1 MENIHGVDVSWLH
14 NTNSRESTRSTRSER
29 STSLISDVARRSSPA
44 PKTNGTTTTTTT
56 SAPRETPP
64 STPRQIPQ
72 RAGPPARTIPERVGS
87 PSSLPGK
94 SPLQGPTGIRRN
106 SWLSS
111 ISSKFSSSPSSA
123 QPAAAAAAG
132 SEQTPRS
139 PVAPLSSTP
148 EEEEPRPPVQTAPRN
163 AVLPHGQ
170 RAGDGNAP
178 YTPVPPKSTHP
189 NFLTSALRRLSSG
202 GQLASSGSPRGNGGI
217 CERRILNVDMGR
229 ERCCMPELDQAKLRR
244 VAFCVDVEIA
254 SRPRYN
260 DEEPVEKAV
269 DKSRKKKLGEKGEGE
284 ALKHAT
290 EVKEQ
295 KEKDGVVHVSGE
307 QVGKEPAKE
316 GTEPATNGVAP
327 ASGEKTMTRK
337 KEKKK
342 KSDEE
347 RKARKEKKR
356 KLAEESGTIPVEL
369 VRGDSDSSA
378 SGASATAPIPR
389 SSSSPTTDPVRI
401 YRRCCQLRET
411 PILKKI
417 TEQLALPSN
426 TTDKPGVVTRL
437 DLTDCWLQ
445 LADLATLGD
454 YLAVVPIKEL
464 IMENCGLTD
473 EGVRIILAGLLAV
486 SSPDQVKPRRSPLGG
501 HHGATATVPR
511 HGAVQRVT
519 LKNNP
524 KIGRDGWRHISLFV
538 NMSRSL
544 RNLDVSMIPFPQAAS
559 PKSTE
564 HASPVIGG
572 FSGAAPATPART
584 GTPATATATAAAT
597 DPAAILSKALGTRLA
612 GAELELLNMAE
623 TGLIAPQI
631 GLIVDGA
638 IQTSLRRLGLAGNN
652 LDAEGMAHVAR
663 YLEAGKCEGLDL
675 GGNQLCDLLD
685 PLVDSISPSHPLF
698 ALSLANCGL
707 TPDQLAYLFPALVR
721 LSNFRFIDLSHNAA
735 LFATKPSAVHLLR
748 KYLPLLQSL
757 KRIHLS
763 SCAMSP
769 EQAIALA
776 EIFPDSP
783 GLAHVNLLGN
793 PELTALATAGEEGQQ
808 EEACALYASLMAAVR
823 VSRSLICIDI
833 DLPSAASSEVVK
845 ALAKQVVAYSLR
857 NMERGPVAE
866 ITQDP
871 SAPPPAGETQRDE
884 VAVPDVLAHL
894 VGYQYNS
901 NADDADDDA
910 DAAFHGVDGEGAGA
924 PDEDYVIGGTGVV
937 KALGICLKNRSGDS
951 RRASIDRDRMRSSV
965 DLRRGDDG
973 AAAGGA
979 NGAGRARDMSKNL
992 LGSARRIRARLQP
1005 ALLKEA
1011 KESGGLNYH
1020 KLLFL
1025 DQTLS
1030 RMITRFE
1037 NEYPDTRLPPSPPLT
1052 TALPTTFHTPS
1063 APAPA
1068 SASAGDY
1075 AYPDETALSDEDIDA
1090 VPEEGRTSRPILS
1103 RHNSDVSLASKALS
1117 QEEGRMLRFGAKFG
1131 GEEEGEGDEEGLGGV
1146 ERGELVAAVEA
1157 EAERVRVREA
1167 GGDV

>member
-1 MENIHGVDVSWLH
+1 MESIHGVDVSWLH

-29 STSLISDVARRSSPA
+29 SSSITSDIAGRSSLV
-44 PKTNGTTTTTTT
+44 PKTNGTTTAT
-56 SAPRETPP
+56 SAPRDTPP

-72 RAGPPARTIPERVGS
+72 RAGPPTRTIPTTDKVGS
-87 PSSLPGK
+87 PASLPGK
-94 SPLQGPTGIRRN
+94 STLPGPTGIRRN

-123 QPAAAAAAG
+123 QPAAAAAANG
-132 SEQTPRS
+132 EQTPRS
-139 PVAPLSSTP
+139 PAAPLSSTP

-170 RAGDGNAP
+170 KAGDGTAP

-202 GQLASSGSPRGNGGI
+202 GQLASSASPRGNGGI
-217 CERRILNVDMGR
+217 CERRVLNVDVAR

-260 DEEPVEKAV
+260 DEEPLEKAG
-269 DKSRKKKLGEKGEGE
+269 DKTKKKKLGEKGEGE

-290 EVKEQ
+290 EVKDQ

-307 QVGKEPAKE
+307 QVEKETAKE
-316 GTEPATNGVAP
+316 GSEPATNGTAQT
-327 ASGEKTMTRK
+327 STEKPMTRK

-378 SGASATAPIPR
+378 SNASAAAPLPR

-417 TEQLALPSN
+417 TEQLAQPSN
-426 TTDKPGVVTRL
+426 TGDKPGVVTRL

-454 YLAVVPIKEL
+454 YLAVVPVKEL

-486 SSPDQVKPRRSPLGG
+486 SSPDQEKPRRSPLGY
-501 HHGATATVPR
+501 HQGATAIVPR

-519 LKNNP
+519 FKNNP
-524 KIGRDGWRHISLFV
+524 KVGRDGWRHISLFI

-544 RNLDVSMIPFPQAAS
+544 RNLDVSLIPFPQAVS

-564 HASPVIGG
+564 SASPA
-572 FSGAAPATPART
+572 SNASPATGGAPV
-584 GTPATATATAAAT
+584 TPAKATIPAVATGT

-623 TGLIAPQI
+623 TGLTAPQI
-631 GLIVDGA
+631 GLVVDGA
-638 IQTSLRRLGLAGNN
+638 IQCGLRRLGLAGNN

-675 GGNQLCDLLD
+675 GGNQLSDLLD
-685 PLVDSISPSHPLF
+685 PLAESIFPSHPLF

-707 TPDQLAYLFPALVR
+707 TSDSLLHLLPALVR
-721 LSNFRFIDLSHNAA
+721 LTNFRFIDLSHNAA

-793 PELTALATAGEEGQQ
+793 PELTALATAGADGHQ

-833 DLPSAASSEVVK
+833 DLPAAASSEVVK

-871 SAPPPAGETQRDE
+871 SAPPPAVEPRHD

-894 VGYQYNS
+894 VGYHYAS
-901 NADDADDDA
+901 SADDADSDA
-910 DAAFHGVDGEGAGA
+910 DAAFQGADGEGAGA

-951 RRASIDRDRMRSSV
+951 RRPSIDKDRVRSSV
-965 DLRRGDDG
+965 DLRKGDDG
-973 AAAGGA
+973 AATSA

-1011 KESGGLNYH
+1011 KEGGGLNYH
-1020 KLLFL
+1020 KLVFL

-1052 TALPTTFHTPS
+1052 NPALPSAFYTPS
-1063 APAPA
+1063 NPTASTKPPVA
-1068 SASAGDY
+1068 SATDY
-1075 AYPDETALSDEDIDA
+1075 AYPDETALSDDDIDA
-1090 VPEEGRTSRPILS
+1090 APGGERRTSRPILS

-1131 GEEEGEGDEEGLGGV
+1131 GEGDVDEDEGGMGGV
-1146 ERGELVAAVEA
+1146 EGGELVAAVEA
-1157 EAERVRVREA
+1157 EAER
-1167 GGDV
+1167 

>member
-29 STSLISDVARRSSPA
+29 STSLTSDAARRSSPA
-44 PKTNGTTTTTTT
+44 PKTNGTTPTT
-56 SAPRETPP
+56 SAPREAPP

-72 RAGPPARTIPERVGS
+72 RAGLPARTIPTNDKVGS

-94 SPLQGPTGIRRN
+94 STLQGPTSIRRN

-123 QPAAAAAAG
+123 QPAAAVAAG

-148 EEEEPRPPVQTAPRN
+148 EEEEPRPPVQIAPRN
-163 AVLPHGQ
+163 AMLPHGQ
-170 RAGDGNAP
+170 KAGDGNAP

-217 CERRILNVDMGR
+217 CERRVLNVDMGR

-260 DEEPVEKAV
+260 DEEPLEKAG

-284 ALKHAT
+284 ALKHAA

-316 GTEPATNGVAP
+316 GAEPATNGAAQTSP
-327 ASGEKTMTRK
+327 EKPMTRK

-378 SGASATAPIPR
+378 SAASATAPIPR

-486 SSPDQVKPRRSPLGG
+486 SSPDHPKPRRSPLGG

-544 RNLDVSMIPFPQAAS
+544 RNLDVSMIPFPQAVS

-564 HASPVIGG
+564 HASPVVGG
-572 FSGAAPATPART
+572 FTGAAPATPLRIA
-584 GTPATATATAAAT
+584 TPATT

-623 TGLIAPQI
+623 TGLTAPQI

-638 IQTSLRRLGLAGNN
+638 VQTSLRRLGLAGNN

-685 PLVDSISPSHPLF
+685 PLVDSISPTHPLF

-707 TPDQLAYLFPALVR
+707 TPDSLAYLFPALVR

-793 PELTALATAGEEGQQ
+793 PELTALATAGADGHQ

-833 DLPSAASSEVVK
+833 DLPAAASSEVVK

-871 SAPPPAGETQRDE
+871 SAPPPSAEQRDD
-884 VAVPDVLAHL
+884 VSVPDVLAHL
-894 VGYQYNS
+894 VGYQYAS
-901 NADDADDDA
+901 NADDGDDDS

-951 RRASIDRDRMRSSV
+951 RRASIDRDRVRSSV

-973 AAAGGA
+973 GTASA

-1037 NEYPDTRLPPSPPLT
+1037 NEYPDTRLLPSPPLT

-1068 SASAGDY
+1068 SAPAGDY
-1075 AYPDETALSDEDIDA
+1075 AHPDETALSDDDIDA

-1131 GEEEGEGDEEGLGGV
+1131 GGEEEDEEEGMGGLGGV
-1146 ERGELVAAVEA
+1146 EGVEGGELVAAVEA
-1157 EAERVRVREA
+1157 EAERVRIREA
-1167 GGDV
+1167 GGEV

>member
-1 MENIHGVDVSWLH
+1 
-14 NTNSRESTRSTRSER
+14 
-29 STSLISDVARRSSPA
+29 
-44 PKTNGTTTTTTT
+44 
-56 SAPRETPP
+56 
-64 STPRQIPQ
+64 
-72 RAGPPARTIPERVGS
+72 
-87 PSSLPGK
+87 
-94 SPLQGPTGIRRN
+94 
-106 SWLSS
+106 
-111 ISSKFSSSPSSA
+111 
-123 QPAAAAAAG
+123 
-132 SEQTPRS
+132 
-139 PVAPLSSTP
+139 
-148 EEEEPRPPVQTAPRN
+148 
-163 AVLPHGQ
+163 
-170 RAGDGNAP
+170 
-178 YTPVPPKSTHP
+178 
-189 NFLTSALRRLSSG
+189 
-202 GQLASSGSPRGNGGI
+202 
-217 CERRILNVDMGR
+217 
-229 ERCCMPELDQAKLRR
+229 MPELDQSKLRR

-260 DEEPVEKAV
+260 DEEPAEKAG
-269 DKSRKKKLGEKGEGE
+269 DKTKKKKLGEKGEGE

-295 KEKDGVVHVSGE
+295 KEKDGVVQVSGE

-316 GTEPATNGVAP
+316 GAEPATNGAAQTSP
-327 ASGEKTMTRK
+327 EKPMTRK

-378 SGASATAPIPR
+378 SSVAAPVAR

-417 TEQLALPSN
+417 TEQLALASN
-426 TTDKPGVVTRL
+426 TGDKPGVVTRL

-454 YLAVVPIKEL
+454 YLAVVPVKEL

-486 SSPDQVKPRRSPLGG
+486 SSPDQAKPRRSP
-501 HHGATATVPR
+501 HGLHQGAAPTVHR

-524 KIGRDGWRHISLFV
+524 KIGRDGWRHISLFI

-544 RNLDVSMIPFPQAAS
+544 RNLDVSMIPFPQAVS
-559 PKSTE
+559 PRSTE
-564 HASPVIGG
+564 HASPAV
-572 FSGAAPATPART
+572 GASPATPSKAAS
-584 GTPATATATAAAT
+584 PATATTT
-597 DPAAILSKALGTRLA
+597 DPATILSKALAMRL
-612 GAELELLNMAE
+612 GGDKLELLNMAE
-623 TGLIAPQI
+623 TAMTAPQI
-631 GLIVDGA
+631 GLLVDGA
-638 IQTSLRRLGLAGNN
+638 IHSGMRRLGLAGNN

-663 YLEAGKCEGLDL
+663 YLQAGKCEGLDL
-675 GGNQLCDLLD
+675 GGNQLSDLLD

-707 TPDQLAYLFPALVR
+707 TPDSLADLFPALVR
-721 LSNFRFIDLSHNAA
+721 LTNFRFIDLSHNAA
-735 LFATKPSAVHLLR
+735 LFTTKPSAVHLLR
-748 KYLPLLQSL
+748 KYLPLFQSL

-763 SCAMSP
+763 SCALSP

-793 PELTALATAGEEGQQ
+793 PELTALASAGADGHQ

-833 DLPSAASSEVVK
+833 DLPAAASSEVVK

-871 SAPPPAGETQRDE
+871 SSPSPPPIEHRDD
-884 VAVPDVLAHL
+884 VAVPGVLTHL
-894 VGYQYNS
+894 VGYRYAS
-901 NADDADDDA
+901 NADDADDEA
-910 DAAFHGVDGEGAGA
+910 DAAFHAVDGEGALA

-951 RRASIDRDRMRSSV
+951 RRASIDRDRLRSSV
-965 DLRRGDDG
+965 DMRGEDVTT
-973 AAAGGA
+973 

-1011 KESGGLNYH
+1011 KEGGGLNYR
-1020 KLLFL
+1020 
-1025 DQTLS
+1025 TY
-1030 RMITRFE
+1030 
-1037 NEYPDTRLPPSPPLT
+1037 YPCIPSP
-1052 TALPTTFHTPS
+1052 
-1063 APAPA
+1063 
-1068 SASAGDY
+1068 
-1075 AYPDETALSDEDIDA
+1075 I
-1090 VPEEGRTSRPILS
+1090 ILYCMD
-1103 RHNSDVSLASKALS
+1103 R
-1117 QEEGRMLRFGAKFG
+1117 R
-1131 GEEEGEGDEEGLGGV
+1131 
-1146 ERGELVAAVEA
+1146 
-1157 EAERVRVREA
+1157 
-1167 GGDV
+1167 

>member
-14 NTNSRESTRSTRSER
+14 NTNSRESTRSTRTER
-29 STSLISDVARRSSPA
+29 STSLTSDTARRSSPA
-44 PKTNGTTTTTTT
+44 PKTNGTATATA
-56 SAPRETPP
+56 APRETPP

-72 RAGPPARTIPERVGS
+72 RAGPPPTRSGSFTDKGGS
-87 PSSLPGK
+87 PASVPTK
-94 SPLQGPTGIRRN
+94 STLQGPTGIRRN

-111 ISSKFSSSPSSA
+111 ISSKFSSSPSNA
-123 QPAAAAAAG
+123 QPAAAAPAG
-132 SEQTPRS
+132 GEQTPRS

-148 EEEEPRPPVQTAPRN
+148 EEEEPRPPVTSAPRN

-170 RAGDGNAP
+170 KVAEGNAP

-202 GQLASSGSPRGNGGI
+202 GQLASSASPRGNGGI
-217 CERRILNVDMGR
+217 CERRILNIDAAR
-229 ERCCMPELDQAKLRR
+229 ERCCMPELDQSKLRR

-260 DEEPVEKAV
+260 DEEPLEKAG
-269 DKSRKKKLGEKGEGE
+269 DKTKKKKMGEKGEGE

-290 EVKEQ
+290 EVKDQ

-316 GTEPATNGVAP
+316 GSEPASNGEAQP
-327 ASGEKTMTRK
+327 LPEKPMTRK

-342 KSDEE
+342 KGDEE

-356 KLAEESGTIPVEL
+356 KLAEENGTIPVEL
-369 VRGDSDSSA
+369 VRASSDSSA
-378 SGASATAPIPR
+378 SGSSAPAPVVPR

-417 TEQLALPSN
+417 TEQLALASN
-426 TTDKPGVVTRL
+426 TADKPGVVTRL

-486 SSPDQVKPRRSPLGG
+486 SSPDQEKPRRSPPGQ
-501 HHGATATVPR
+501 GATAIVPR
-511 HGAVQRVT
+511 HGAVQRLT

-524 KIGRDGWRHISLFV
+524 KIGRDGWRHISLFI

-544 RNLDVSMIPFPQAAS
+544 RNLDVSLIPFPQAVS

-564 HASPVIGG
+564 NASPAV
-572 FSGAAPATPART
+572 GAPPATPTKAASPP
-584 GTPATATATAAAT
+584 PATVTE
-597 DPAAILSKALGTRLA
+597 PAMILSKALSTRLA
-612 GAELELLNMAE
+612 GDELELLNIAE
-623 TGLIAPQI
+623 TAMTAPQI
-631 GLIVDGA
+631 GLLIDGA
-638 IQTSLRRLGLAGNN
+638 IQSGMRRLGLAGNN

-663 YLEAGKCEGLDL
+663 YLQAGKCEGLDL

-685 PLVDSISPSHPLF
+685 PLVDSISPVHPLF

-707 TPDQLAYLFPALVR
+707 TPDSLAHLFPALVR
-721 LSNFRFIDLSHNAA
+721 LSNFRFIDLSHNTA

-748 KYLPLLQSL
+748 KYLPLLESL

-763 SCAMSP
+763 SCDLSP

-793 PELTALATAGEEGQQ
+793 PELSALASAGADGHQ

-823 VSRSLICIDI
+823 VSRSLVCIDI
-833 DLPSAASSEVVK
+833 DLPAAASSEVVK

-871 SAPPPAGETQRDE
+871 SAPPPPIEPRDD

-894 VGYQYNS
+894 VGYHYSS
-901 NADDADDDA
+901 NTDDADA
-910 DAAFHGVDGEGAGA
+910 DAAFQGVDAEGADA

-951 RRASIDRDRMRSSV
+951 RRTSIDRDRVRSSV
-965 DLRRGDDG
+965 DMRRGEDVT
-973 AAAGGA
+973 A

-1011 KESGGLNYH
+1011 KDGGGLNYQR
-1020 KLLFL
+1020 LLFL

-1030 RMITRFE
+1030 RMIT
-1037 NEYPDTRLPPSPPLT
+1037 
-1052 TALPTTFHTPS
+1052 
-1063 APAPA
+1063 
-1068 SASAGDY
+1068 
-1075 AYPDETALSDEDIDA
+1075 
-1090 VPEEGRTSRPILS
+1090 
-1103 RHNSDVSLASKALS
+1103 
-1117 QEEGRMLRFGAKFG
+1117 
-1131 GEEEGEGDEEGLGGV
+1131 
-1146 ERGELVAAVEA
+1146 
-1157 EAERVRVREA
+1157 
-1167 GGDV
+1167 

>member
-1 MENIHGVDVSWLH
+1 MENMHGVDVSWLH
-14 NTNSRESTRSTRSER
+14 NTNSREITRSTRSER
-29 STSLISDVARRSSPA
+29 STSLTSDIACRSSPA
-44 PKTNGTTTTTTT
+44 PKTNGTTTTT
-56 SAPRETPP
+56 SAPRETSP

-72 RAGPPARTIPERVGS
+72 RAGPPTRTIPTTDKVGS

-94 SPLQGPTGIRRN
+94 STLHGPTGIRRN

-132 SEQTPRS
+132 GEQTPRS

-148 EEEEPRPPVQTAPRN
+148 EEEEPRPPVQTALRN

-170 RAGDGNAP
+170 KAGDGNAP

-217 CERRILNVDMGR
+217 CERRVLNVDVGR

-260 DEEPVEKAV
+260 DEEPVEMAR
-269 DKSRKKKLGEKGEGE
+269 DKLRKKKLGEKGEGE
-284 ALKHAT
+284 ALKHAA

-307 QVGKEPAKE
+307 QVGKESAKE
-316 GTEPATNGVAP
+316 GVEPATNGAP
-327 ASGEKTMTRK
+327 QISPEKPMTRR

-369 VRGDSDSSA
+369 VRGDSDSTASA
-378 SGASATAPIPR
+378 TSATAPVPR
-389 SSSSPTTDPVRI
+389 SSSSPTTDPVRV

-473 EGVRIILAGLLAV
+473 EGVRIILASLLAV
-486 SSPDQVKPRRSPLGG
+486 SSPDQVKPRRSPLGH
-501 HHGATATVPR
+501 HHGATTTVPR

-544 RNLDVSMIPFPQAAS
+544 RNLDVSIIPFPHAVS
-559 PKSTE
+559 PKSME
-564 HASPVIGG
+564 NASPVVGG
-572 FSGAAPATPART
+572 FPGAVPATPARI
-584 GTPATATATAAAT
+584 GTPATATVTAAAT

-612 GAELELLNMAE
+612 GAELELLNIAE
-623 TGLIAPQI
+623 TGLTAPQI

-638 IQTSLRRLGLAGNN
+638 IQAGLRRLGLAGNN
-652 LDAEGMAHVAR
+652 LDAEGMSHVAR

-675 GGNQLCDLLD
+675 GGNQLGDLPD

-707 TPDQLAYLFPALVR
+707 TPDSLAHLFPALVR

-735 LFATKPSAVHLLR
+735 LFATKPSAVQLLR

-769 EQAIALA
+769 EQVIALA

-823 VSRSLICIDI
+823 VSRSLVCIDI
-833 DLPSAASSEVVK
+833 DLPTAASSEVVK

-871 SAPPPAGETQRDE
+871 SAPPPATEPRDD

-894 VGYQYNS
+894 VGYHYAS
-901 NADDADDDA
+901 NADDVDDDA

-951 RRASIDRDRMRSSV
+951 RRASIDRDPVRSSV
-965 DLRRGDDG
+965 DLRRGDEGGAG
-973 AAAGGA
+973 AA
-979 NGAGRARDMSKNL
+979 GAGRARDMSKNL

-1011 KESGGLNYH
+1011 KESGGLDYH

-1037 NEYPDTRLPPSPPLT
+1037 NEYPDTRLPPSPPFT

-1063 APAPA
+1063 NPATATHPPVG
-1068 SASAGDY
+1068 SAADY

-1131 GEEEGEGDEEGLGGV
+1131 GEEDEEGGLGGWRGGVGCCCRGGGGEGEG
-1146 ERGELVAAVEA
+1146 
-1157 EAERVRVREA
+1157 
-1167 GGDV
+1167 

>member
-29 STSLISDVARRSSPA
+29 SNSLTSDIARRSSPV
-44 PKTNGTTTTTTT
+44 PKTNGTTAAT

-72 RAGPPARTIPERVGS
+72 RAGPPTRTIPTTGGS
-87 PSSLPGK
+87 PASLPGK
-94 SPLQGPTGIRRN
+94 STLQGPTGIRRN

-123 QPAAAAAAG
+123 QPAAAPVANG
-132 SEQTPRS
+132 EHTPRS

-170 RAGDGNAP
+170 KAADGTAP

-202 GQLASSGSPRGNGGI
+202 GQLASSASPRGNGGI
-217 CERRILNVDMGR
+217 CERRVLNIDVSR

-254 SRPRYN
+254 SRPSYN
-260 DEEPVEKAV
+260 DEEPLEKV
-269 DKSRKKKLGEKGEGE
+269 GDKSKKKKLAEKGEAE

-290 EVKEQ
+290 EVKDQ
-295 KEKDGVVHVSGE
+295 KERDGVVQVSGE

-316 GTEPATNGVAP
+316 GTEPATNGTAQILP
-327 ASGEKTMTRK
+327 EKPMTRK

-369 VRGDSDSSA
+369 VRGDSDSS
-378 SGASATAPIPR
+378 SNASAAAPLPR

-417 TEQLALPSN
+417 TEQLAQPSN
-426 TTDKPGVVTRL
+426 TGDKPGVVTRL

-486 SSPDQVKPRRSPLGG
+486 SSPDQAKSRRSP
-501 HHGATATVPR
+501 HHGGISIVPR

-544 RNLDVSMIPFPQAAS
+544 RNLDVSLIPFPQAVS

-564 HASPVIGG
+564 YASLAANASPAA
-572 FSGAAPATPART
+572 GAAPATPSKAAS
-584 GTPATATATAAAT
+584 PAIATAT

-623 TGLIAPQI
+623 TGLTAPQI
-631 GLIVDGA
+631 GLVVDGA
-638 IQTSLRRLGLAGNN
+638 IQCGLRRLGLAGNN

-663 YLEAGKCEGLDL
+663 YLEAEKCEGLDL
-675 GGNQLCDLLD
+675 GGNQLSDLLD
-685 PLVDSISPSHPLF
+685 PLVESLSPSHPLF

-707 TPDQLAYLFPALVR
+707 TSDSLSHLFPALVR
-721 LSNFRFIDLSHNAA
+721 LTNFRFIDLSHNSA
-735 LFATKPSAVHLLR
+735 LFAVKPSAVHLLR

-793 PELTALATAGEEGQQ
+793 PELTALATAGADGHQ

-833 DLPSAASSEVVK
+833 DLPAAASSEVVK

-871 SAPPPAGETQRDE
+871 SAPPPALEPRDD

-894 VGYQYNS
+894 VGYHYAS

-910 DAAFHGVDGEGAGA
+910 DDAFHGADGTGEGA

-951 RRASIDRDRMRSSV
+951 RRASIDRDRVRSSV

-973 AAAGGA
+973 AGAVSA

-1011 KESGGLNYH
+1011 NEGGGVNYH

-1037 NEYPDTRLPPSPPLT
+1037 DEYPDTRLPPSPPIANPPLPS
-1052 TALPTTFHTPS
+1052 AFYNPSNPPTTP
-1063 APAPA
+1063 PVA
-1068 SASAGDY
+1068 SATDY
-1075 AYPDETALSDEDIDA
+1075 AYPDETALSDEDMDA
-1090 VPEEGRTSRPILS
+1090 VPGEGRTSRPILS

-1131 GEEEGEGDEEGLGGV
+1131 GEEEGDVDEDEGGMGGV
-1146 ERGELVAAVEA
+1146 EGGELVAAVEA
-1157 EAERVRVREA
+1157 EAEAERC
-1167 GGDV
+1167 

>member
-29 STSLISDVARRSSPA
+29 SSSLSSDIARQSSPV
-44 PKTNGTTTTTTT
+44 PKTSGASTTAARDT
-56 SAPRETPP
+56 SP

-72 RAGPPARTIPERVGS
+72 RAGPPTRTISTPDKAGS
-87 PSSLPGK
+87 PASLPTK
-94 SPLQGPTGIRRN
+94 STPQGPTIIRRN
-106 SWLSS
+106 SWLTS

-132 SEQTPRS
+132 GEQTPRS

-148 EEEEPRPPVQTAPRN
+148 EEEEPRPPVNTAPRN

-170 RAGDGNAP
+170 KATNGTAP

-202 GQLASSGSPRGNGGI
+202 GQLASSASPRGNGGI
-217 CERRILNVDMGR
+217 CERRVLNIDAAR

-260 DEEPVEKAV
+260 DEEPVEKAG
-269 DKSRKKKLGEKGEGE
+269 DKSKKKKLVEKGEGE
-284 ALKHAT
+284 ALKHVT

-295 KEKDGVVHVSGE
+295 KERDGVVQVSGE
-307 QVGKEPAKE
+307 QVGKEPATE
-316 GTEPATNGVAP
+316 GTEPATNGAAAANP
-327 ASGEKTMTRK
+327 SQEKPMTRK

-369 VRGDSDSSA
+369 VRGDSDSSGSA
-378 SGASATAPIPR
+378 ASATAPTPR

-426 TTDKPGVVTRL
+426 TGDKPGVVTRL

-454 YLAVVPIKEL
+454 YLAVVPVKEL

-486 SSPDQVKPRRSPLGG
+486 SSPDQAKPRRSPSG
-501 HHGATATVPR
+501 HHQGATATVPR

-544 RNLDVSMIPFPQAAS
+544 RNLDVSMIPFPQAVS

-564 HASPVIGG
+564 NASPAA
-572 FSGAAPATPART
+572 GAAPATPTKAAS
-584 GTPATATATAAAT
+584 PATATTTATST
-597 DPAAILSKALGTRLA
+597 DPAATLSKALGTRLA

-623 TGLIAPQI
+623 AGLTAPQI
-631 GLIVDGA
+631 GLLVDGA
-638 IQTSLRRLGLAGNN
+638 IQSGLRRLGLAGNN
-652 LDAEGMAHVAR
+652 LDAEGMSHVAR
-663 YLEAGKCEGLDL
+663 YLQAGKCEGLDL
-675 GGNQLCDLLD
+675 GGNQLSDLLD
-685 PLVDSISPSHPLF
+685 PLVESISPSHPLF

-707 TPDQLAYLFPALVR
+707 NPDSLSHLFPALVQ
-721 LSNFRFIDLSHNAA
+721 LTNFRFIDLSHNST

-748 KYLPLLQSL
+748 KYLPLLVSL

-763 SCAMSP
+763 SCDMSP

-793 PELTALATAGEEGQQ
+793 PQLTALATAGSDGHQ

-833 DLPSAASSEVVK
+833 DLPAAASSEVVK

-871 SAPPPAGETQRDE
+871 SAPPPAAEPRDD

-894 VGYQYNS
+894 VGYHYAS
-901 NADDADDDA
+901 NADDGDDDA
-910 DAAFHGVDGEGAGA
+910 DAAFQGVDGEGPGA

-951 RRASIDRDRMRSSV
+951 RRGSIDRDRVRSSV
-965 DLRRGDDG
+965 DLRRGEDVTT
-973 AAAGGA
+973 

-1011 KESGGLNYH
+1011 TDGGGLNYRESYPYSAY
-1020 KLLFL
+1020 LVSYGLVLTL
-1025 DQTLS
+1025 DEQRNYS
-1030 RMITRFE
+1030 FWIKPCR
-1037 NEYPDTRLPPSPPLT
+1037 
-1052 TALPTTFHTPS
+1052 A
-1063 APAPA
+1063 
-1068 SASAGDY
+1068 
-1075 AYPDETALSDEDIDA
+1075 
-1090 VPEEGRTSRPILS
+1090 
-1103 RHNSDVSLASKALS
+1103 
-1117 QEEGRMLRFGAKFG
+1117 
-1131 GEEEGEGDEEGLGGV
+1131 
-1146 ERGELVAAVEA
+1146 
-1157 EAERVRVREA
+1157 
-1167 GGDV
+1167 